1 MLAVVEINKK
11 QYLVE
16 KGDILEVQRIKP
28 ETCLPE
34 DRDKIVFNQ
43 VLLLADG
50 KKVKIGNPYLEKV
63 KVEAQLIGEKK
74 SKKVIVY
81 KFNRRKKYR
90 RKQGHRQIYT
100 AIKIT
105 RIVSSSSPSPAK

>member
-16 KGDILEVQRIKP
+16 KGSILEVQRIKNP
-28 ETCLPE
+28 K
-34 DRDKIVFNQ
+34 DKIVFNK
-43 VLLLADG
+43 VLLSSDG
-50 KKVKIGNPYLEKV
+50 KKVKIGNPYLERV

-105 RIVSSSSPSPAK
+105 RIVSSSSQSPTK